1 MEGLWRD
8 AINMSSEPLIPNL
21 RSLNVMVLDAKNK
34 VIRHAG
40 KIPRML
46 CIRLVIPTFVTILM
60 TPAAMPAN
68 CQLGF
73 ESLPHLDAGFES
85 LYDLNFDTAQAEFS
99 DWRARHP
106 DDPLGPAAAAS
117 AYLFQEFDRL
127 GVLQS
132 ELFRDDQAFQRRRKL
147 TPDPRLKDLFD
158 SELMLA
164 EMLATKQL
172 AKDAASVDALL
183 ATTMVDGLR
192 ADYAALIERKDGA
205 SLSYTKK
212 GRKSAE
218 KLLTVDSGC
227 YDAYLALGV
236 ENYLLGIKPAPMRWI
251 LRVGGAN
258 TNRDEGLRELELT
271 AEKGH
276 FLKPFAKLLLAVA
289 ALRRHDD
296 GNAKLI
302 LSELHRQFPHNLLY
316 EHELARLETEKG
328 D

>member
-1 MEGLWRD
+1 M
-8 AINMSSEPLIPNL
+8 MP
-21 RSLNVMVLDAKNK
+21 V
-34 VIRHAG
+34 
-40 KIPRML
+40 
-46 CIRLVIPTFVTILM
+46 
-60 TPAAMPAN
+60 AMPAN

-73 ESLPHLDAGFES
+73 ESLAHLDAGFEF

-99 DWRARHP
+99 DWKAHHP

-132 ELFRDDQAFQRRRKL
+132 ELFRDDQAFQRRGKL
-147 TPDPRLKDLFD
+147 APDPRLKDLFD
-158 SELMLA
+158 SELTLA
-164 EMLATKQL
+164 EMLAAKQL
-172 AKDAASVDALL
+172 AKDAASVDALF

-192 ADYAALIERKDGA
+192 ADYAGLIERKDGA

-218 KLLTVDSGC
+218 KLLMVDSGC

-236 ENYLLGIKPAPMRWI
+236 ENYLLGIKPGPVRWI

-271 AEKGH
+271 AERGN

-302 LSELHRQFPHNLLY
+302 LSELHRQFPDNLLY
-316 EHELARLETEKG
+316 DQEVARLETERG

>member
-1 MEGLWRD
+1 M
-8 AINMSSEPLIPNL
+8 MF
-21 RSLNVMVLDAKNK
+21 DAKDG
-34 VIRHAG
+34 VIRLASKTAG
-40 KIPRML
+40 LVAAYRLAILILIAILISPSAML
-46 CIRLVIPTFVTILM
+46 ADCR
-60 TPAAMPAN
+60 
-68 CQLGF
+68 LGF
-73 ESLPHLDAGFES
+73 DSASHLDAGFAS
-85 LYDLNFDTAQAEFS
+85 LYDLNFDAAQAEFS
-99 DWRARHP
+99 DWKARYP

-127 GVLQS
+127 GVLRS
-132 ELFRDDQAFQRRRKL
+132 ELFRDDQAFQQRKKL
-147 TPDPRLKDLFD
+147 TPDPHLKDLLD

-164 EMLATKQL
+164 EMLAAKQF
-172 AKDAASVDALL
+172 AKDGASVNALL

-192 ADYAALIERKDGA
+192 ADYAALIEQKNGA

-218 KLLTVDSGC
+218 KLLMVDSAC

-236 ENYLLGIKPAPMRWI
+236 ENYLLGTKPAPLRWL
-251 LRVGGAN
+251 LRAGGAN

-271 AEKGH
+271 AERGQ

-296 GNAKLI
+296 ENAKLI
-302 LSELHRQFPHNLLY
+302 LSELHREFPHNLLY
-316 EHELARLETEKG
+316 EHELARLERERG